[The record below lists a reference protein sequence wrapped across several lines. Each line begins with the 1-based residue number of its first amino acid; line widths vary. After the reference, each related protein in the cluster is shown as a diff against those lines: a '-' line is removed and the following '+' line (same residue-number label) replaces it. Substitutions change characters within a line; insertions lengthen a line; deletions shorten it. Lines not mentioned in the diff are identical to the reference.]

1 MNQETLQQLG
11 ITKDEVLDRIV
22 ASVLRE
28 GLFDEGYETA
38 KREIVKG
45 YKEGIQKAIDQT
57 ISATCA
63 EALNTVFQPVNTW
76 GEKTGE
82 PTTVRD
88 MFLKSCQDW
97 WVMKVDSKG
106 NPTRDSYGIRETMVE
121 HHARKAVSEA
131 VNNAMK
137 AELQTVV
144 ADAKAKM
151 AAAIGAYI
159 SEHIVKRTTP

>member
-1 MNQETLQQLG
+1 MNQETLEQLG
-11 ITKDEVLDRIV
+11 ITKDEILDRIV
-22 ASVLRE
+22 ANVLHE
-28 GLFDEGYETA
+28 GLVDEGFQTA

-97 WVMKVDSKG
+97 WVMKVDSHG
-106 NPTRDSYGIRETMVE
+106 NPSRDSYGSKKTMVQ
-121 HHARKAVSEA
+121 HHAEKAVADAVSGSMKSELIA
-131 VNNAMK
+131 
-137 AELQTVV
+137 VV
-144 ADAKAKM
+144 ADAKQKM
-151 AAAIGAYI
+151 ADAIGTYVRD
-159 SEHIVKRTTP
+159 HIAKKIQ